1 MNRERGA
8 AAVELA
14 IVASFLLILVFGVI
28 DVGRVLFTRIA
39 VIDAAQEGA
48 VFAAFE
54 DEVGGTPL
62 DRTHIENRVMAAIDH
77 PTLAAGD
84 ITITCYVDTSGS
96 RTSYEVEVQVEHD
109 LDLVTPF
116 LSKAYPTVHLDKI
129 ARSARYVSECPTN
142 TTTVTT

>member
-1 MNRERGA
+1 MRTERGA

-14 IVASFLLILVFGVI
+14 IVASFLLVLVFGVI
-28 DVGRVLFTRIA
+28 DIGRVLFTRIA

-54 DEVGGTPL
+54 DRVAGTPL
-62 DRTHIENRVMAAIDH
+62 DRTHIEDRVMAAIDN
-77 PTLAAGD
+77 PTLTAGD

-96 RTSYEVEVQVEHD
+96 RSSYEIEVVVEHD
-109 LDLVTPF
+109 VDLVTPF
-116 LSKAYPTVHLDKI
+116 LSQAYPSIHLEKS
-129 ARSARYVSECPTN
+129 ARSARYLSDCPTN